1 MAAPRRSHRDVDKAG
16 AMADPL
22 VLYTHVNEQA
32 FLRDSLTTGQGRS
45 TSKFSV
51 SLLIGRITRLRVL
64 FSVQLLFCRPIELG
78 FLWSFSSM

>member
-16 AMADPL
+16 AMVDPL

-32 FLRDSLTTGQGRS
+32 YLRDSLTTGQGRS

-51 SLLIGRITRLRVL
+51 SLLMGRITR
-64 FSVQLLFCRPIELG
+64 PG
-78 FLWSFSSM
+78 FLLSMQPRAT